1 MNQVITL
8 VMPMLCASFFTLYQT
23 NLVNTDKEVF
33 KLMTD
38 EFESDLEKSS
48 LLVFNPK
55 VIPNQQHLE

>member
-8 VMPMLCASFFTLYQT
+8 VMPMLSASFYTLSQT
-23 NLVNTDKEVF
+23 DLANADKEVF
-33 KLMTD
+33 NLMTY

-55 VIPNQQHLE
+55 VMPNQQHLE